1 MSNFERKFGKYAIR
15 NISMV
20 LIMCYALG
28 YAIELL
34 MPGLLYYLTLNPY
47 AVLHGQI
54 WRLVGADTAGNIQ
67 SVFYIAYALFLL
79 FAWNDAGKNMG
90 NIPI

>member
-1 MSNFERKFGKYAIR
+1 MLCAGVCDRAVNARAF
-15 NISMV
+15 V
-20 LIMCYALG
+20 LFD
-28 YAIELL
+28 IESLRGVPWAD
-34 MPGLLYYLTLNPY
+34 MEARY
-47 AVLHGQI
+47 
-54 WRLVGADTAGNIQ
+54 VGADTAGNIQ